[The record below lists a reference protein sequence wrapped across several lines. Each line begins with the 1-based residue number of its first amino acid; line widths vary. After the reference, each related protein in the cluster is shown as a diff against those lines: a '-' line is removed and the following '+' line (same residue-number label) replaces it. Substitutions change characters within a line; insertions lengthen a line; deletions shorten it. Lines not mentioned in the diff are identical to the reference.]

1 MSGTV
6 LRHQIAELVAGLR
19 AHDAREASDQAETL
33 DWIASG
39 APLFRVAKPATPPKH
54 LVSYFLLVDGD
65 HALLVDHINA
75 GLWLPS
81 GGHVE
86 PEEHPAE
93 TVRRECIEELGVPAS
108 FLHAAPQFLTVT
120 ETVGSTAGH
129 WDVSLWYVLRGQR
142 DQVLHFDK
150 GEFNGIRWFH
160 RDALPVQRS
169 DPELARFAA
178 KLWP

>member
-1 MSGTV
+1 MSAA
-6 LRHQIAELVAGLR
+6 LRDQITGLVAALR
-19 AHDAREASDQAETL
+19 PHDACEARDQAETL
-33 DWIASG
+33 DWIRSG

-86 PEEHPAE
+86 ADEHPAE
-93 TVRRECIEELGVPAS
+93 TVRRECIEELGIAAD
-108 FLHAAPQFLTVT
+108 FLYDAPQFLTVT
-120 ETVGSTAGH
+120 ETVGATAGH
-129 WDVSLWYVLRGQR
+129 WDVSLWYVLQGKR
-142 DQVLHFDK
+142 DQALNFDAD
-150 GEFNGIRWFH
+150 EFNSIQWFH
-160 RDALPVQRS
+160 RDALPLHRS

-178 KLWP
+178 KLWS